1 MKLSQTLFSEI
12 ENSIGGRP
20 RKANSKKIRL
30 SFYLTK
36 QEAHDLKIF
45 SLSRDKS
52 VSLIMRELVQK
63 LIVNK

>member
-20 RKANSKKIRL
+20 RLASKKVRL
-30 SFYLTK
+30 SFYLTE

-52 VSLIMRELVQK
+52 VSMIMRELVQK
-63 LIVNK
+63 LIKK

>member
-20 RKANSKKIRL
+20 KKANTKVRL
-30 SFYLTK
+30 SFYLTEK
-36 QEAHDLKIF
+36 EAHDLKIF

-63 LIVNK
+63 LIKK